1 MGVHIMAKRLMLL
14 DYDLTIM
21 DNMIDFYE
29 AFTESMKKYG
39 YGTIGY
45 DEFVQCVANDNLHSL
60 IPPEKDSKDFWKYF
74 RRIYPSK
81 SGYPVKGIH
90 RFLNI
95 LKSLQVPIV
104 IISGREAH
112 PLLLWLELARHGLDE
127 YIDEIY
133 TMFDLMIRGGTE
145 EELFDKSWLIRHAVS
160 KYGIEPRCAVYI
172 GDYKQDYISSTKAG
186 VRFIG
191 ITRFKERA
199 ESLRMLGADIIV
211 SDYDELLCY
220 FDKLFDDNC

>member
-1 MGVHIMAKRLMLL
+1 MGVNIMARKLVLL

-29 AFTESMKKYG
+29 AFIETMRKYG
-39 YGTIGY
+39 YGTISY
-45 DEFVQCVANDNLHSL
+45 DEFVQRVATDNLHTL
-60 IPPEKDSKDFWKYF
+60 IPSETDARDFWRYF

-81 SGYPVKGIH
+81 SGYPVKGIR

-95 LKSLQVPIV
+95 LESLQVPIV
-104 IISGREAH
+104 IISGRETH
-112 PLLLWLELARHGLDE
+112 PLLLWLELARYGLDE

-133 TMFDLMIRGGTE
+133 TMFDLAIRGGIE
-145 EELFDKSWLIRHAVS
+145 EELFDKSWLIRHAIS
-160 KYGIEPRCAVYI
+160 KYGVEPRCAVYI
-172 GDYKQDYISSTKAG
+172 GDYKQDYISCSKTG
-186 VRFIG
+186 VRFVG

-220 FDKLFDDNC
+220 FDELFEHSC